1 MRLGW
6 IFSLVG
12 HALAVLLT
20 LISWPVS
27 AANKIDVG
35 NVVPIEIVTLAP
47 VTSVAPIASDE
58 PEQQAV
64 QEAAPEPQETA
75 PEPVPEPT
83 PAPRPNQPSLND
95 FLSDVSS
102 LLQDKQKDKAKARPR
117 QTEGERGERP
127 RARAGLGQ
135 AEAAALNDRLIAL
148 MRAHMRRNRCWRA
161 PADLPNPERLIVT
174 VRMRLDARGHLSGEP
189 QLVSPTST
197 FGDPPMRAAADAALR
212 AVRECDPFPFA
223 DDPVAADHYD
233 VWRDMEFIFDPSQ
246 LSG

>member
-6 IFSLVG
+6 IVSIVA
-12 HALAVLLT
+12 HALAVLVT

-27 AANKIDVG
+27 AANKMDVG

-47 VTSVAPIASDE
+47 QTSVAPIASQE
-58 PEQQAV
+58 PEEQAV
-64 QEAAPEPQETA
+64 QEAAPEEETA
-75 PEPVPEPT
+75 PEPAPEPT
-83 PAPRPNQPSLND
+83 PAPRPQQPSLND
-95 FLSDVSS
+95 FLSDVTS
-102 LLQDKQKDKAKARPR
+102 LLQDKQKDKQKARPR

-148 MRAHMRRNRCWRA
+148 MRSHMRRNRCWRA

-174 VRMRLDARGHLSGEP
+174 VRVRLDARGRLNGEP

-212 AVRECDPFPFA
+212 AVLACDPFPFA
-223 DDPVAADHYD
+223 DDPVAADHYE
-233 VWRDMEFIFDPSQ
+233 VWRDMEFTFDPSQ